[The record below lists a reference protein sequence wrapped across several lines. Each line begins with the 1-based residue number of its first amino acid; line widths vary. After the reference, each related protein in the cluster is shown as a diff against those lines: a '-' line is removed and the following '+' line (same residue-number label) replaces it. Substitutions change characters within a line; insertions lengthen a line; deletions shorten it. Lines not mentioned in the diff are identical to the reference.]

1 MEFIA
6 VLAVLVPFALG
17 GWVLGIVAYV
27 QARTAGT
34 RIAALERRV
43 AELESSRGDDSREER
58 TRLPAGTGSSRG
70 GSP

>member
-27 QARTAGT
+27 QARAAGA
-34 RIAALERRV
+34 RYEALERRI
-43 AELESSRGDDSREER
+43 AEIER
-58 TRLPAGTGSSRG
+58 RTASG
-70 GSP
+70 GE